1 MFYIFI
7 LSLFEFARGKRL
19 CLISNHHFFKH
30 PTLGFLN
37 TLSATTPPRPTA
49 DDGRE
54 TPAARSRPTPGR
66 NRKRPFGSSSFHR
79 RQKQVRQKAWWW
91 QTAWESGS
99 GAGGRQ
105 HGRMGR
111 GKWESRVLGLGLD
124 VGLG

>member
-19 CLISNHHFFKH
+19 CLLSNHHFFKH

-49 DDGRE
+49 DDGRK
-54 TPAARSRPTPGR
+54 TPAARSRPTP
-66 NRKRPFGSSSFHR
+66 
-79 RQKQVRQKAWWW
+79 VRQKAWWW

>member
-1 MFYIFI
+1 MGRAGSMQYQKCFIF
-7 LSLFEFARGKRL
+7 LFFHFLNLLEEKGSAFFQTT
-19 CLISNHHFFKH
+19 IFFKH

-49 DDGRE
+49 DDGRK
-54 TPAARSRPTPGR
+54 TPVARSRPTP
-66 NRKRPFGSSSFHR
+66 
-79 RQKQVRQKAWWW
+79 VRQKAWWW